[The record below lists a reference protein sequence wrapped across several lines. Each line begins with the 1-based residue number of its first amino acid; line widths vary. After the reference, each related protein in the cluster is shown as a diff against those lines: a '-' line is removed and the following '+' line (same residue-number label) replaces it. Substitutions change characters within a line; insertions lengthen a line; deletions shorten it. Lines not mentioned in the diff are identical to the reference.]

1 MGSPPLS
8 KIDLNLLVVLDV
20 LLREKSVARTAER
33 LSLTSSAVS
42 HALKRLRLLFDNELL
57 VRDGRRM
64 VPTARGQ
71 SLAESLPSLLGQVE
85 QTLAAPEPFD
95 PSTSSRIFRL
105 VAPDFVAPLLPH
117 LLKRV
122 SEEAPGV
129 SVELTA
135 YSPAVAVDMTQGRY
149 DALIAPSFKKKDDLR
164 GVPIGSWPWQVYG
177 RKTHPAFADWSL
189 EAWWKYPHLQISA
202 SSPSGRSPI
211 DRMALEKGVTRRIGA
226 VLTQFSM
233 AAPILA
239 RTDMLLSVPSVAM
252 DDAAKVYGLAK
263 RDLPI
268 DLKPLELTLFRS
280 ATSGDQPEIR
290 WFLEHVAAA
299 AKVLGPPHGSG
310 TRHQNS
316 S

>member
-1 MGSPPLS
+1 MKSPPLS

-33 LSLTSSAVS
+33 LSVTSSAVS

-71 SLAESLPSLLGQVE
+71 SLAETLPSLLGQVE

-95 PSTSSRIFRL
+95 PSVSTRVFRL
-105 VAPDFVAPLLPH
+105 AAPDFVSSLLPH
-117 LLKRV
+117 LLKLV

-135 YSPAVAVDMTQGRY
+135 YSPATAVDMSQSRY
-149 DALIAPSFKKKDDLR
+149 DALIAPSFKQKDELR
-164 GVPIGSWPWQVYG
+164 GVPIGSWPWRVYG
-177 RKTHPAFADWSL
+177 RKNHPAFSDWSL
-189 EAWWKYPHLQISA
+189 ETWGQFPHLQISA
-202 SSPSGRSPI
+202 SSPSGRNPI
-211 DRMALEKGVTRRIGA
+211 DQAAMGKGVKRRIGA
-226 VLTQFSM
+226 VLPQFSM

-252 DDAAKVYGLAK
+252 EDAAHVYGLQK
-263 RDLPI
+263 RELPI
-268 DLKPLELTLFRS
+268 DLNPLELTLFRS
-280 ATSGDQPEIR
+280 AISGDKPETH
-290 WFLEHVAAA
+290 WFHEHVEVA
-299 AKVLGPPHGSG
+299 AKVLSAM
-310 TRHQNS
+310 N
-316 S
+316 